1 MKKFSDT
8 FLVAMKNLFLSA
20 AMMSVFAGMAFASS
34 ETASSSQPTGNVP
47 ELNVDKFLSASS
59 NMQKAINEDDPVLE
73 KLNLDADDLE
83 IMMPDEQ
90 FQAVCDAISSHYA
103 EIEVGAANKAKL
115 EDAKVIFGAENAKE
129 IQPFIGNQ
137 AAIDNAR
144 RQLRDAYNV
153 FADYHSTQELASSVV
168 DWHWGDSWGVTIN
181 PSVGTL
187 GVGIDAGY
195 EFNRFFKIRAH
206 YGTGRL
212 DTTMKLSDADADVTW
227 ENQDNYGV
235 FVDWHPKGSQFH
247 VTAGLMRMDPR
258 IRIDAKYTATSGL
271 KDMNPQAALIPG
283 YHDSYRVSAHY
294 TMDGDWENEIQPYV
308 GVGWS
313 SDGSKKRTLYF
324 SIDIGLAYLGEGN
337 YTRNNQNIAGG
348 NPHLQKWNGTEWA
361 ELDPTDSDYQ
371 HDLNAAASLVKL
383 DNNIRDAVNKVADFL
398 NDMYVYPVIQ
408 IGGGIRF

>member
-195 EFNRFFKIRAH
+195 EFNRFIKVRAH

-247 VTAGLMRMDPR
+247 VTLGLMHMKPK
-258 IRIDAKYTATSGL
+258 IGIDATYQAESQFYHPAYGPLGKKFRVTS
-271 KDMNPQAALIPG
+271 
-283 YHDSYRVSAHY
+283 HY
-294 TMDGDWENEIQPYV
+294 KMDGDWENEIQPYV
-308 GVGWS
+308 GIGWS
-313 SDGSKKRTLYF
+313 SDGSKKRTLFF
-324 SIDIGLAYLGEGN
+324 SVDLGLAYMGEGTYSYN
-337 YTRNNQNIAGG
+337 KPVLGS
-348 NPHLQKWNGTEWA
+348 NPTLEEWNDATGTW
-361 ELDPTDSDYQ
+361 DHSSDY
-371 HDLNAAASLVKL
+371 DTAASLLKL
-383 DNNIRDAVNKVADFL
+383 DENIRDAIGKVTDFL

>member
-1 MKKFSDT
+1 
-8 FLVAMKNLFLSA
+8 
-20 AMMSVFAGMAFASS
+20 MMSVFAGMAFAE

-47 ELNVDKFLSASS
+47 ELNVDKFLSASG

-103 EIEVGAANKAKL
+103 EIEVGAANKAKF

-168 DWHWGDSWGVTIN
+168 DWNWGDSWGVTIN
-181 PSVGTL
+181 PNVGTL
-187 GVGIDAGY
+187 GIGIDAGY
-195 EFNRFFKIRAH
+195 EFNRFIKVRAH

-212 DTTMKLSDADADVTW
+212 DTTIKLSDTNMDLEW
-227 ENQDNYGV
+227 ENQDNYGI
-235 FVDWHPKGSQFH
+235 FVDYHPKGSQFH
-247 VTAGLMRMDPR
+247 VTLGLMRMDPR
-258 IRIDAKYTATSGL
+258 IRVEANYHGTTMGLTAQGTPAQYDVYS
-271 KDMNPQAALIPG
+271 
-283 YHDSYRVSAHY
+283 SYI
-294 TMDGDWENEIQPYV
+294 MDGEWKNEIQPYV
-308 GVGWS
+308 GIGWS

-324 SIDIGLAYLGEGN
+324 SIDLGLAYLGEGN
-337 YTRNNQNIAGG
+337 YKQSGSPHFTETVPGG
-348 NPHLQKWNGTEWA
+348 TPQQTLENYDAIQTLRQF
-361 ELDPTDSDYQ
+361 
-371 HDLNAAASLVKL
+371 
-383 DNNIRDAVNKVADFL
+383 DNNVRDAVTKVADFL
-398 NDMYVYPVIQ
+398 NDMYVYPVLQ

>member
-1 MKKFSDT
+1 
-8 FLVAMKNLFLSA
+8 MKNLFLSA
-20 AMMSVFAGMAFASS
+20 AMMSVFAGIAFASS

-181 PSVGTL
+181 PNIGTL

-195 EFNRFFKIRAH
+195 EFNRFIKIRAH

-212 DTTMKLSDADADVTW
+212 DTSVTLSDTDADLEW
-227 ENQDNYGV
+227 ENQDNYGI
-235 FVDWHPKGSQFH
+235 FVDYHPKGSQFH
-247 VTAGLMRMDPR
+247 VTLGLMRMDPR
-258 IRIDAKYTATSGL
+258 IRVEAKYDGHTSQ
-271 KDMNPQAALIPG
+271 DF
-283 YHDSYRVSAHY
+283 SAMGGSKY
-294 TMDGDWENEIQPYV
+294 DYYVTSDYIMEGEWKNEIQPYV

-324 SIDIGLAYLGEGN
+324 SIDLGLAYLGEGN
-337 YTRNNQNIAGG
+337 YKQSGSPHFYQRENGGAPSAGIA
-348 NPHLQKWNGTEWA
+348 NADAMATLQQF
-361 ELDPTDSDYQ
+361 DS
-371 HDLNAAASLVKL
+371 NV
-383 DNNIRDAVNKVADFL
+383 REAVDKVADFL

>member
-1 MKKFSDT
+1 
-8 FLVAMKNLFLSA
+8 
-20 AMMSVFAGMAFASS
+20 MMSVFAGMAFAE

-47 ELNVDKFLSASS
+47 ELNVDKFLSASG

-103 EIEVGAANKAKL
+103 EIEVGAANKAKF

-168 DWHWGDSWGVTIN
+168 DWNWGDSWGVTIN
-181 PSVGTL
+181 PNVGTL

-195 EFNRFFKIRAH
+195 EFNRFIKVRAH

-212 DTTMKLSDADADVTW
+212 DTTVTLSDTDADLEW
-227 ENQDNYGV
+227 ENQDNYGI
-235 FVDWHPKGSQFH
+235 FVDYHPKGSQFH
-247 VTAGLMRMDPR
+247 VTLGLMRMDPR
-258 IRIDAKYTATSGL
+258 IRVEA
-271 KDMNPQAALIPG
+271 N
-283 YHDSYRVSAHY
+283 YHGNGQTYQSTGPVLYQVDSDYI
-294 TMDGDWENEIQPYV
+294 MEGNWKNEIQPYV
-308 GVGWS
+308 GIGWS

-337 YTRNNQNIAGG
+337 YSCNEQNPAGG
-348 NPHLQKWNGTEWA
+348 NPMLYKS
-361 ELDPTDSDYQ
+361 TDGGQTWTHADTSANSADIS
-371 HDLNAAASLVKL
+371 AASTLL
-383 DNNIRDAVNKVADFL
+383 DMDANIREAVEKVADFL

>member
-1 MKKFSDT
+1 
-8 FLVAMKNLFLSA
+8 
-20 AMMSVFAGMAFASS
+20 MMSVFAGMAFASS

-47 ELNVDKFLSASS
+47 ELDVDKFLSASG
-59 NMQKAINEDDPVLE
+59 NMQRAINEDDPVLE

-115 EDAKVIFGAENAKE
+115 EDAKVIFGAENAEE

-168 DWHWGDSWGVTIN
+168 DWNWGDSWGVTIN
-181 PSVGTL
+181 PNVGTL
-187 GVGIDAGY
+187 GMGIDAGY
-195 EFNRFFKIRAH
+195 EFNRFFKVRAH

-212 DTTMKLSDADADVTW
+212 DTTVTLSDTDASLEW
-227 ENQDNYGV
+227 ENQDNYGL

-247 VTAGLMRMDPR
+247 VTLGLMRMDPR
-258 IRIDAKYTATSGL
+258 IRVEAKYNGSTGG
-271 KDMNPQAALIPG
+271 KDAYGQDAM
-283 YHDSYRVSAHY
+283 Y
-294 TMDGDWENEIQPYV
+294 TVKSDYIMEGDWENEVQPYI

-324 SIDIGLAYLGEGN
+324 SIDLGLAYLGEGTYKQSGEPHFYKN
-337 YTRNNQNIAGG
+337 GHPFTPPTQT
-348 NPHLQKWNGTEWA
+348 NPSNMGE
-361 ELDPTDSDYQ
+361 
-371 HDLNAAASLVKL
+371 V
-383 DNNIRDAVNKVADFL
+383 DAVMTLRQFDSNVREAVDKVADFL
-398 NDMYVYPVIQ
+398 NDMYVYPVLQ

>member
-1 MKKFSDT
+1 
-8 FLVAMKNLFLSA
+8 MKNLFLSA

-47 ELNVDKFLSASS
+47 ELDVDKFLSASG
-59 NMQKAINEDDPVLE
+59 NMQKAINDDDPVLE

-103 EIEVGAANKAKL
+103 EIEVGEANKAKL

-168 DWHWGDSWGVTIN
+168 DWNWGDSWGVTIN

-187 GVGIDAGY
+187 GIGIDAGY

-212 DTTMKLSDADADVTW
+212 DTTMKLSDTNLDFEW
-227 ENQDNYGV
+227 ENQDNYGI

-247 VTAGLMRMDPR
+247 VTLGLMRMDPR
-258 IRIDAKYTATSGL
+258 IRVEANYHGTSFAPDTTGTRNQYDV
-271 KDMNPQAALIPG
+271 KSDYIMEG
-283 YHDSYRVSAHY
+283 E
-294 TMDGDWENEIQPYV
+294 WKNEIQPYV

-324 SIDIGLAYLGEGN
+324 SIDLGLAYLGEGN
-337 YTRNNQNIAGG
+337 YKESGAPHFYKNGQPFDPNNPMNSLGEIDAVST
-348 NPHLQKWNGTEWA
+348 LQKFDGN
-361 ELDPTDSDYQ
+361 
-371 HDLNAAASLVKL
+371 V
-383 DNNIRDAVNKVADFL
+383 RDAVDKVADFL
-398 NDMYVYPVIQ
+398 NDMYVYPVLQ